1 MIRLLCIPFLFL
13 LLPIWAQEKTAVSL
27 EKIAENISMQRLV
40 FPQEKIHIH
49 TDRSAYFTG
58 DKIWFKAYLT
68 AASDFK
74 LIPSSRYIYVELIS
88 PTDSLV
94 HRIKI
99 KPENNLHYG
108 HINIP
113 IRLTPGNY
121 TLYAYTKNMQNLG
134 DDYFFR
140 KQIKIG
146 EPLEKTQTKRNAVDY
161 QVSVFPEGGYLL
173 EGALCRVA
181 FKALNEKGLGEDII
195 EAELTDDTGGVVRSE
210 ISSTHLGMGVF
221 SFTPESG
228 KQYILNCK
236 SKEGV
241 WQNVKLPSAKTNQ
254 CGIVANWRND
264 QKLAVGLL
272 KASAWKESPLFLL
285 IHQGGTIQ
293 YASEWQQNKPYILLP
308 KEALPEGILH
318 ILLLNND
325 GNIVSE
331 RLVFCKQETQTPQC
345 LFSTDRKEYATRDLV
360 SATLHLSE
368 ADGTPLQG
376 HFSVAVTDN
385 NAMSVDHHTS
395 IQASLLLTSE
405 LKGYIEN
412 PGYYFLN
419 ESLQVENALDQL
431 LMTQGWRRY
440 DIPEVVKGKITYPQ
454 HQSELTSSISG
465 RISDLVFSKCPKD
478 AQVALL
484 SPRDSLYVLLKL
496 DDAGYFKYTGFEY
509 PDSCEFNLQ
518 GYTRKGT
525 DRLRIYVDKD
535 TFPVNKWSPAGL
547 FSQKTKQD
555 TDTLVNTLYQNAR
568 YDESGM
574 RIVDLPEVVTTAI
587 AKKKEEQ
594 RSIFS
599 ISATNIIT
607 REDIETYKQPNL
619 RMILQY
625 MQGKGIRS
633 VGSDTIIL
641 SGRPDGPAL
650 IMLDG
655 IITEGL
661 NFDMIPNSQ
670 VEQVEIIAPYKGA
683 LFGSKGRGG
692 AVNIITRYEA
702 DDKPQFNTAM
712 LKPLGYQKP
721 IAFYAPI
728 YETESQ
734 RKRPEIDY
742 RTTLYWNPTLL
753 PDALGKATFQFYT
766 SDASSH
772 AYSVVIEGITT
783 TGKLIRK
790 VEEIQLKKS
799 GQATE

>member
-1 MIRLLCIPFLFL
+1 MIRFLCIPFIFVLF
-13 LLPIWAQEKTAVSL
+13 PIWAQDKTAVTI
-27 EKIAENISMQRLV
+27 EKIVENISIQQQV
-40 FPQEKIHIH
+40 FPQEKIHLH

-58 DKIWFKAYLT
+58 DKIWFKAYL
-68 AASDFK
+68 AHSSDFK
-74 LIPSSRYIYVELIS
+74 QIPSSRYVYVELIS

-94 HRIKI
+94 RRVKI
-99 KPENNLHYG
+99 KPENSLHYG
-108 HINIP
+108 YLDIP
-113 IRLTPGNY
+113 NRLNPGNY
-121 TLYAYTKNMQNLG
+121 TLYAYTKDMRNTG
-134 DDYFFR
+134 DNYFFR

-146 EPLEKTQTKRNAVDY
+146 VPQKQAQTKNAPVDY
-161 QVSVFPEGGYLL
+161 QVALFPEGGYLL

-181 FKALNEKGLGEDII
+181 FKAVNSNGLGEDII
-195 EAELTDDTGGVVRSE
+195 EAELTDEAKEVVRRD
-210 ISSTHLGMGVF
+210 ISSTHLGMGTF
-221 SFTPESG
+221 SFTPEYG
-228 KQYILNCK
+228 KQYTLNCK
-236 SKEGV
+236 NKEGV
-241 WQNVKLPSAKTNQ
+241 WQHVKLPPAKTNQ
-254 CGIVANWRND
+254 CGVVANWRSD
-264 QKLAVGLL
+264 DKLAVGLL

-285 IHQGGTIQ
+285 IHQGGSIQ
-293 YASEWQQNKPYILLP
+293 YANKWQQNKPYILLP

-318 ILLLNND
+318 ILLLNED

-331 RLVFCKQETQTPQC
+331 RLVFCKQENQKPKV
-345 LFSTDRKEYATRDLV
+345 LFTTDRKEYATRDLV
-360 SATLHLSE
+360 SAALQVSDAE
-368 ADGTPLQG
+368 GAPLQG
-376 HFSVAVTDN
+376 HLSVAVIDN
-385 NAMSVDHHTS
+385 NATTVDHHST

-412 PGYYFLN
+412 PGYYFN
-419 ESLQVENALDQL
+419 SESLQVDNALDQL
-431 LMTQGWRRY
+431 LMTQGWRKY
-440 DIPEVVKGKITYPQ
+440 DIPEVVKGNITHPQ
-454 HQSELTSSISG
+454 YQSELTPSISG
-465 RISDLVFSKCPKD
+465 RVTDLVSSKCPKE

-535 TFPVNKWSPAGL
+535 TFPVNKWIPTGL
-547 FSQKTKQD
+547 FSQTAKHD
-555 TDTLVNTLYQNAR
+555 NDTLINALYLSAR
-568 YDESGM
+568 YDASGM
-574 RIVDLPEVVTTAI
+574 RIVDLPEVVTMAI
-587 AKKKEEQ
+587 AKKKEEH

-599 ISATNIIT
+599 ISATSIIT

-633 VGSDTIIL
+633 VENDSIFL

-670 VEQVEIIAPYKGA
+670 VEQVEVIAPHKGA
-683 LFGSKGRGG
+683 LFGSKGLGG

-702 DDKPQFNTAM
+702 DDKPQFNTAI

-734 RKRPEIDY
+734 RKRPEVDY
-742 RTTLYWNPTLL
+742 RTTLFWNPTLL
-753 PDALGKATFQFYT
+753 PDVSGKATFQFYT
-766 SDASSH
+766 SDVPSGS
-772 AYSVVIEGITT
+772 YSVVIEGITT

-790 VEEIQLKKS
+790 VEEIHLGKS
-799 GQATE
+799 VQAPK